1 MKKTSVYAKRK
12 ARVFVVYNSLFL
24 NFMCRKKKE
33 RRVKEIFF
41 RIHIDIKT
49 SKPTKPANN
58 GILLYS
64 LSSLPTLW
72 DRYVSYPHTRKT
84 DSKG

>member
-1 MKKTSVYAKRK
+1 MTYFSEYT
-12 ARVFVVYNSLFL
+12 L
-24 NFMCRKKKE
+24 
-33 RRVKEIFF
+33 IQ
-41 RIHIDIKT
+41 KT

>member
-1 MKKTSVYAKRK
+1 MNKTSGYAKEK
-12 ARVFVVYNSLFL
+12 LEYLWSTIHFFKILCVEKN
-24 NFMCRKKKE
+24 E
-33 RRVKEIFF
+33 RREKEIFF